1 MARPIY
7 DEELKQLKRELVEM
21 GDLVKQAITGSF
33 EAVSQG
39 SVDQALQI
47 ASNDALV
54 NAKERTIES
63 RCLSLILREQ
73 PVAADLRDITAALKI
88 ITDLERIGDQA
99 AEICEITE
107 SLPHGVD
114 LTNFSSLITMAQKV
128 QKQVSDVVD
137 SYVTLDLEKARVC
150 MAGDAEINE
159 LFEQTKKDIVTHIV
173 EHASDESSALE
184 VVMIAK
190 YLERIGDHVVNIAEW
205 VEYAVTGIHKGNA
218 VYEHEQA

>member
-21 GDLVKQAITGSF
+21 GILVKKAITGSF

-39 SVDQALQI
+39 KVDQAQQI
-47 ASNDALV
+47 AANDTLV

-114 LTNFSSLITMAQKV
+114 LTNFSSLIDMARNV
-128 QKQVSDVVD
+128 QQQVSDVVD
-137 SYVTLDLEKARVC
+137 SYVNLDIEKAKAC
-150 MAGDAEINE
+150 MNRDKEINM
-159 LFEQTKKDIVTHIV
+159 LFDQTKADIVSHIV

-205 VEYAVTGIHKGNA
+205 VEYAITGVHKGKA
-218 VYEHEQA
+218 IYEHV

>member
-21 GDLVKQAITGSF
+21 GILVKKAITGSF

-39 SVDQALQI
+39 KVDQAQQI
-47 ASNDALV
+47 AANDALV

-114 LTNFSSLITMAQKV
+114 LTNFSSLIDMARNIQ
-128 QKQVSDVVD
+128 QQVSDVVD
-137 SYVTLDLEKARVC
+137 SYVNLDIEKAKAC
-150 MAGDAEINE
+150 MNRDKEINM
-159 LFEQTKKDIVTHIV
+159 LFDQTKADIVSHIV

-205 VEYAVTGIHKGNA
+205 VEYAITGVHKGKA
-218 VYEHEQA
+218 IYEHV

>member
-21 GDLVKQAITGSF
+21 GILVKKAITGSF

-39 SVDQALQI
+39 KVDQAQQI
-47 ASNDALV
+47 AANDALV

-114 LTNFSSLITMAQKV
+114 LTNFSSLIDMARNV
-128 QKQVSDVVD
+128 QQQVSDVVD
-137 SYVTLDLEKARVC
+137 SYVNLDIEKAKAC
-150 MAGDAEINE
+150 MNRDKEINM
-159 LFEQTKKDIVTHIV
+159 LFDQTKADIVSHIV

-205 VEYAVTGIHKGNA
+205 VEYAITGVHKGKA
-218 VYEHEQA
+218 IYEHV

>member
-7 DEELKQLKRELVEM
+7 DEELKQLKRELVEI
-21 GDLVKQAITGSF
+21 GILVKKAITGSF

-39 SVDQALQI
+39 KVDQAQQI
-47 ASNDALV
+47 AANDALV

-114 LTNFSSLITMAQKV
+114 LTNFSSLIDMARNV
-128 QKQVSDVVD
+128 QQQVSDVVD
-137 SYVTLDLEKARVC
+137 SYVNLDIEKAKAC
-150 MAGDAEINE
+150 MNRDKEINM
-159 LFEQTKKDIVTHIV
+159 LFDQTKADIVSHIV

-205 VEYAVTGIHKGNA
+205 VEYAITGVHKGKA
-218 VYEHEQA
+218 IYEHA

>member
-21 GDLVKQAITGSF
+21 GILVKKAITGSF

-39 SVDQALQI
+39 KVDQAQQI
-47 ASNDALV
+47 AANDALV

-114 LTNFSSLITMAQKV
+114 LTNLSSLIDMARNV
-128 QKQVSDVVD
+128 QQQVSDVVD
-137 SYVTLDLEKARVC
+137 SYVNLDIEKAKAC
-150 MAGDAEINE
+150 MNRDKEINM
-159 LFEQTKKDIVTHIV
+159 LFDQTKADIVSHIV

-205 VEYAVTGIHKGNA
+205 VEYAITGVHKGKA
-218 VYEHEQA
+218 IYEHV